1 MSGYVLVV
9 GLGINQNQVKPASDF
24 TGKTCAQLKEML
36 GFAPDTILAIRSPF
50 FIRALKDKEIPLKLH
65 KELRIKERPTKYSFP
80 DYCLVQLDASKQNT
94 FTVFVKPVVKNC
106 EELPPFP
113 ATIEVTKDITS
124 AKMIQIIDQSFKMDH
139 HSSKILN
146 FTDKTKV
153 TEVMKIVKEHR
164 IQMEC
169 ELTESARKKI
179 ATRRSIIQEI
189 ASTEETYIN
198 GLQMILDVW
207 QPRLT
212 KSGKFTELELG
223 MIFKQF
229 PGIIRCHRMFL
240 DQLKARGCDFKADIS
255 DIFLDFADFFKVS
268 APYISNYAAVVSMLA
283 TKRKAS
289 ELSLF
294 TLEDGRELSSFLI
307 TPIQRM
313 PRYILFLRELMKVT
327 PVSHPD
333 YLALEGAS
341 AKIQKVT
348 LEMDEATK
356 QAGNANEILELQQAL
371 TKPQNLLVPGRV
383 ILHVVQV
390 DRLKSGG
397 KIYLFNDAVV
407 VVVGARKGWKLRWM
421 GPVEDF
427 RYFCAMCDLSFYG
440 KKKKLY
446 SVSFDNL
453 VEEQQF
459 LEHLEATRMK
469 HFPDAGSMFVWSIP
483 FLGKFLPDLK
493 DCRAALVNQVCYFV
507 GAGKVVTFGLYGG
520 SVKVDDTP
528 FHELTGFT
536 MEAYGDKLYVF
547 GGIDHNGEASADLW
561 CCSVLTN
568 TWTKAKA
575 FVEGRSGHSSVLFG
589 NSMYIFGGKKKK
601 TFFND
606 VCVYNFTT
614 GDWKS
619 ISISGAPSPRQDH
632 SASVIGDKMLIYGG
646 RRGNDVFCDVYAFD
660 MVELTWSELDLDWAL
675 PRMYGHRALSLGP
688 LLVFLGGLDGH
699 NDVDLTYVVD
709 IETWKVRTFKYAGN
723 RPLRL
728 ASCGV
733 VYDGQKLIVMF
744 GLSIF
749 YVEFPQVLKSE
760 LSTRTLVG
768 SSNLSAIC
776 RRRSLASSSRN
787 DFNLSP
793 RMEIKKDHR
802 CSVGPLAACG
812 PPALETPEPKVLG
825 SPREAHVE
833 APVQK
838 TEVKAIPIQS
848 TQEKEKTV
856 PEQTT
861 QEVSPRPSGVVKIAI
876 EGVLNMAK
884 ATTQAS
890 SPPKPTH
897 HESPPPKP
905 TTPTKPPE
913 TPTQSTTTA
922 PPKPTHHEAPPV
934 KPTAA
939 TKPPAVTTQST
950 APAPAKAVTNTTAPA
965 KPTLPA
971 PATPTVPAQPK
982 QATTTGACPAKPATT
997 APARPT
1003 TPSGTTA
1010 VKPAVQTAP
1019 ATAKPATTANGT
1031 TPAKTTAPTTGATP
1045 VAGVVRR
1052 ATVPPANHPDLTP
1065 KPANAQATTSKAPDS
1080 ARGAK
1085 PQATTG
1091 HQQQPTLTHSNSGQ
1105 TQAPRS
1111 KPQAAAATKPQTQV
1125 QAKPAAP
1132 AAKPSSG
1139 APSGTQT
1146 PRATTPVSQ
1155 GAPATQ
1161 QKPSATQPAKVAPS
1175 QQGKTVQVAKNAPQ
1189 TAAHHNEQT
1198 GSPLTR
1204 PATSAQLLKPG
1215 PSQGKAPS
1223 AGGQAQH
1230 PMKSTSNTKFDK
1242 GVAASKPVQRP
1253 ETAKAAPAQAKAQ
1266 KGLGFDYF
1274 ARITKG
1280 PIEKL
1285 TKISGQQ
1292 TYEEV
1297 MNKIRDLFRGIQC
1310 RTIDVLI
1317 DGEREP
1323 LTSESLQRALVE
1335 WRETRANAVNI
1346 IVE

>member
-153 TEVMKIVKEHR
+153 TEVMKIVKDHR

-356 QAGNANEILELQQAL
+356 QAGNANEILELQQGL

-536 MEAYGDKLYVF
+536 METYGDKLYVF
-547 GGIDHNGEASADLW
+547 GGVDHSGEASADLW

-589 NSMYIFGGKKKK
+589 NSMYIFGGRKKK

-660 MVELTWSELDLDWAL
+660 MTELTWSELDLDWAL
-675 PRMYGHRALSLGP
+675 PRMYGHRALTLGP

-699 NDVDLTYVVD
+699 SDVDLTYVVD
-709 IETWKVRTFKYAGN
+709 IETWKVRTFKSAGN

-728 ASCGV
+728 ASCGI

-749 YVEFPQVLKSE
+749 YVEFPQAIKSE

-787 DFNLSP
+787 DLNLNP

-802 CSVGPLAACG
+802 CSVGPLVARG

-825 SPREAHVE
+825 SPREAPVE
-833 APVQK
+833 TPVENSK
-838 TEVKAIPIQS
+838 SIPIQS
-848 TQEKEKTV
+848 ALEKEKAAL
-856 PEQTT
+856 EQTT

-884 ATTQAS
+884 ATAQIP

-897 HESPPPKP
+897 HESSQPKP

-913 TPTQSTTTA
+913 TTVTS
-922 PPKPTHHEAPPV
+922 PPKPTHQEIPHA
-934 KPTAA
+934 KPATP
-939 TKPPAVTTQST
+939 TKPPATATQST
-950 APAPAKAVTNTTAPA
+950 ATAPAKPATNTTAPV
-965 KPTLPA
+965 KPNPPA
-971 PATPTVPAQPK
+971 PAQPK
-982 QATTTGACPAKPATT
+982 QTTTTGAAPAKPATT
-997 APARPT
+997 GPARPT

-1019 ATAKPATTANGT
+1019 VAAKPAATTNGT
-1031 TPAKTTAPTTGATP
+1031 TPPKTTTPTNGATP
-1045 VAGVVRR
+1045 GAGVIRR
-1052 ATVPPANHPDLTP
+1052 ATVPPGNHPDLTA
-1065 KPANAQATTSKAPDS
+1065 KPTNAQAPTSKAPDS
-1080 ARGAK
+1080 AGGAK
-1085 PQATTG
+1085 PQATPG
-1091 HQQQPTLTHSNSGQ
+1091 QQPPTVTHSNSGQ
-1105 TQAPRS
+1105 TQAPRP
-1111 KPQAAAATKPQTQV
+1111 KPQAATATKAPAQA
-1125 QAKPAAP
+1125 QAKPN
-1132 AAKPSSG
+1132 SG
-1139 APSGTQT
+1139 A

-1155 GAPATQ
+1155 GAPATA
-1161 QKPSATQPAKVAPS
+1161 KPAATQPTKTAVVARPQ
-1175 QQGKTVQVAKNAPQ
+1175 QQGKAVQVPRKATQ
-1189 TAAHHNEQT
+1189 TEHEQT

-1223 AGGQAQH
+1223 AGSQAQH

-1253 ETAKAAPAQAKAQ
+1253 AQARAQ